1 MFQSIYIRIFKS
13 RISKVRRQRIQKKVS
28 TYIYFRAFKSI
39 LKCQRIKQYKPST
52 NLHRVTS
59 PMNNQSRAKRSISC
73 EMSGSHS
80 IRKSESTISHRTSN
94 DSQRHVGSL
103 RTNRNIVNNLH
114 RTESITNT
122 TIRKS
127 LSTPDNTSPWHLR
140 KPMNV
145 R

>member
-1 MFQSIYIRIFKS
+1 L
-13 RISKVRRQRIQKKVS
+13 
-28 TYIYFRAFKSI
+28 YIYFRAFKSI

-52 NLHRVTS
+52 NLYRLSS
-59 PMNNQSRAKRSISC
+59 PISSQARAKRSISC

-103 RTNRNIVNNLH
+103 KTNRNVVNNPH
-114 RTESITNT
+114 RTESITHT

-127 LSTPDNTSPWHLR
+127 SSTPDNSSPWHLR